1 MNSAITPHQLE
12 VLLPLACDWAV
23 AQEQRILATGEPLT
37 DEQALDAR
45 RIGVAHPER
54 VRTLHVSGVPV
65 PEHALLR
72 AAAQATGLISPLTGG
87 MALRYGIFIREDCRG
102 DRALL
107 LHELAHTMQY
117 ERLGGF
123 ESFLRQYLTECVS
136 VGYPAAPLEQ
146 EAIAVAARISGSA
159 AGR

>member
-1 MNSAITPHQLE
+1 MRLHMDSAITPQQLQL
-12 VLLPLACDWAV
+12 LLPLACEWAA
-23 AQEQRILATGEPLT
+23 AQEQRLLAAGEPLT
-37 DEQALDAR
+37 SEQSFDAQQL
-45 RIGVAHPER
+45 GAAHPER
-54 VRTLHVSGVPV
+54 VRTLHVPRI
-65 PEHALLR
+65 PMPDDPMLR

-123 ESFLRQYLTECVS
+123 EPFLRQYLTECLT

-146 EAIAVAARISGSA
+146 EAIALAARVC
-159 AGR
+159 R